1 LAVSSKEHL
10 QEPVAF
16 AEVAVYFSREEWR
29 AVMLET
35 PVANPDKRREFSTKE
50 GSPVRDPSPVA
61 VSPEMGPK
69 WCAARPSPSSCTAE
83 LPSPVLPWL
92 TWSLLQVLNQWFRL

>member
-1 LAVSSKEHL
+1 GNRKEA
-10 QEPVAF
+10 PVAF
-16 AEVAVYFSREEWR
+16 AEVAVYFSREEWQ

-35 PVANPDKRREFSTKE
+35 PR
-50 GSPVRDPSPVA
+50 SPVRDPSPVA